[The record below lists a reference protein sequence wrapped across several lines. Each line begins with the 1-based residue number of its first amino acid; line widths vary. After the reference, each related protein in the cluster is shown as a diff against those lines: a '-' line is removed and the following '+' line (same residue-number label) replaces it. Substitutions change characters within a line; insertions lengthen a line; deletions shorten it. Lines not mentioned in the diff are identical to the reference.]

1 MKAGKDRGVKN
12 CGSAGMA
19 LGRNRLVSTRL
30 TRPHA
35 SLLERLC
42 FIIIVI
48 IIIIIIIIIVIIVS
62 TIIVVVVTA
71 IVIVIIVSLNY
82 LFQFP

>member
-1 MKAGKDRGVKN
+1 MKAEKDRGVKN

-48 IIIIIIIIIVIIVS
+48 IIIIIIIVS

>member
-1 MKAGKDRGVKN
+1 MKAEKDRGVKN

-48 IIIIIIIIIVIIVS
+48 IIIIIIIIIIVS

>member
-1 MKAGKDRGVKN
+1 MKAVKDRGVKN

-19 LGRNRLVSTRL
+19 LGRNRLLSTRL
-30 TRPHA
+30 TRPQA

-42 FIIIVI
+42 FIIII
-48 IIIIIIIIIVIIVS
+48 IIIIIIIVS

>member
-1 MKAGKDRGVKN
+1 MKAVKDRGVKN

-19 LGRNRLVSTRL
+19 LGSNRLLSTRS
-30 TRPHA
+30 TCPQA

-42 FIIIVI
+42 FIIII
-48 IIIIIIIIIVIIVS
+48 ITIIIIIIVI

-71 IVIVIIVSLNY
+71 IVIVIIGSLNY

>member
-1 MKAGKDRGVKN
+1 MKAVKDRGVKN

-19 LGRNRLVSTRL
+19 LGRNRLLSTRL
-30 TRPHA
+30 TRPQA
-35 SLLERLC
+35 SLLQRLC
-42 FIIIVI
+42 FIIII
-48 IIIIIIIIIVIIVS
+48 IIVS
-62 TIIVVVVTA
+62 TIIVVVVVTA

>member
-1 MKAGKDRGVKN
+1 MKDREVKN
-12 CGSAGMA
+12 CGSAGLA
-19 LGRNRLVSTRL
+19 LGRKRLLSTRL

-42 FIIIVI
+42 FIIIM
-48 IIIIIIIIIVIIVS
+48 IIIIIIVS
-62 TIIVVVVTA
+62 TIIVVVVVTA

>member
-1 MKAGKDRGVKN
+1 
-12 CGSAGMA
+12 MA
-19 LGRNRLVSTRL
+19 LGRNRLLSTRS
-30 TRPHA
+30 TCPQA

-42 FIIIVI
+42 FIII
-48 IIIIIIIIIVIIVS
+48 IIIIIVI

>member
-1 MKAGKDRGVKN
+1 MKAVKDRGVKN

-19 LGRNRLVSTRL
+19 LGRNRLLSTRS
-30 TRPHA
+30 TCPQA

-42 FIIIVI
+42 FIII
-48 IIIIIIIIIVIIVS
+48 IIIIIIVI

>member
-1 MKAGKDRGVKN
+1 MKAVKDRGVKN

-19 LGRNRLVSTRL
+19 LGRNRLLSTRL
-30 TRPHA
+30 TRPQA

-42 FIIIVI
+42 FIIII
-48 IIIIIIIIIVIIVS
+48 IIIIIIVS

>member
-1 MKAGKDRGVKN
+1 MKAVKDRGVKN

-19 LGRNRLVSTRL
+19 LGRNRLLSTRS
-30 TRPHA
+30 TCPQA
-35 SLLERLC
+35 SLPERLC
-42 FIIIVI
+42 FI
-48 IIIIIIIIIVIIVS
+48 IIIIIIIIIVI

>member
-1 MKAGKDRGVKN
+1 MKAVKDRGVKN
-12 CGSAGMA
+12 CGSAGLA
-19 LGRNRLVSTRL
+19 LGRNRLLSTRL
-30 TRPHA
+30 TRPQA

-42 FIIIVI
+42 FIII
-48 IIIIIIIIIVIIVS
+48 IIIIVI
-62 TIIVVVVTA
+62 TLNVVVVTA

>member
-1 MKAGKDRGVKN
+1 
-12 CGSAGMA
+12 MA

-48 IIIIIIIIIVIIVS
+48 IIIIIIIIVS

>member
-1 MKAGKDRGVKN
+1 MKAVKDRGVKN

-19 LGRNRLVSTRL
+19 LGRNRLLSTRL
-30 TRPHA
+30 TRPQA

-42 FIIIVI
+42 FIIII
-48 IIIIIIIIIVIIVS
+48 IIIIIVS

>member
-1 MKAGKDRGVKN
+1 
-12 CGSAGMA
+12 MA
-19 LGRNRLVSTRL
+19 LGRNRLLSTRS
-30 TRPHA
+30 TCPQA

-42 FIIIVI
+42 FIII
-48 IIIIIIIIIVIIVS
+48 IIIIIIIIVI

>member
-1 MKAGKDRGVKN
+1 MKAVKDRGVKN

-19 LGRNRLVSTRL
+19 LGSNRLLSTRS
-30 TRPHA
+30 TCPQA

-42 FIIIVI
+42 FIII
-48 IIIIIIIIIVIIVS
+48 IIIIIIIIVI

-71 IVIVIIVSLNY
+71 IVIVIIGSLNY

>member
-1 MKAGKDRGVKN
+1 MKDQGVKN
-12 CGSAGMA
+12 CGSAGLA
-19 LGRNRLVSTRL
+19 LGRNLLLSTSL

-35 SLLERLC
+35 SLLEHLC
-42 FIIIVI
+42 FI
-48 IIIIIIIIIVIIVS
+48 IIIIIIIIIIMVS

-71 IVIVIIVSLNY
+71 IVIGIIVSLNY

>member
-1 MKAGKDRGVKN
+1 MKAVKDRGVKN

-19 LGRNRLVSTRL
+19 LGRNRLLSTRL
-30 TRPHA
+30 TCPQA

-42 FIIIVI
+42 FIII
-48 IIIIIIIIIVIIVS
+48 IIIIIVI
-62 TIIVVVVTA
+62 TLNVVVVTA

>member
-1 MKAGKDRGVKN
+1 MKDREVKN
-12 CGSAGMA
+12 CGSAGLA
-19 LGRNRLVSTRL
+19 LGRKRLLSTRL

-42 FIIIVI
+42 FIIII
-48 IIIIIIIIIVIIVS
+48 IIIIVS
-62 TIIVVVVTA
+62 TIIVVFVVTA

>member
-1 MKAGKDRGVKN
+1 
-12 CGSAGMA
+12 MA
-19 LGRNRLVSTRL
+19 LGRNRLLSTRL
-30 TRPHA
+30 TRPQA

-42 FIIIVI
+42 FNITI
-48 IIIIIIIIIVIIVS
+48 IIIIIIIIITIIIIVS

>member
-1 MKAGKDRGVKN
+1 
-12 CGSAGMA
+12 MA
-19 LGRNRLVSTRL
+19 LGRNRLLSTRL
-30 TRPHA
+30 TRPQA

-42 FIIIVI
+42 FIIII
-48 IIIIIIIIIVIIVS
+48 IIIIVS

>member
-1 MKAGKDRGVKN
+1 MKAVKDRGVKN

-19 LGRNRLVSTRL
+19 LGRNRLLSTRS
-30 TRPHA
+30 TCPQA

-42 FIIIVI
+42 FIII
-48 IIIIIIIIIVIIVS
+48 IIIIVI

>member
-1 MKAGKDRGVKN
+1 MKAEKDRGVKN

-35 SLLERLC
+35 SLLEHLC

-48 IIIIIIIIIVIIVS
+48 IIIIIIVS